1 MLMKQ
6 TERIANNLRTCFFGK
21 NWPGVALKPII
32 ENSSF
37 ELATKRVNEAHT
49 IYELCFHIIYYL
61 KGASQVLNGHPLNIK
76 DKYSFD
82 TPELEGDLAW
92 NEFQQEMWDIVET
105 LASQIEKLDDAILEY
120 EFENEIYGDYGRNL
134 WGLVEHSYYHI
145 GQISLIQKRLS

>member
-6 TERIANNLRTCFFGK
+6 TQRIANNLRACFFGK
-21 NWPGVALKPII
+21 NWTGVALKTLLKDC
-32 ENSSF
+32 SF
-37 ELATKRVNEAHT
+37 EMATRRIEKAHS

-61 KGASQVLNGHPLNIK
+61 KGASQVLDGHPLSIK

-82 TPELEGDLAW
+82 TPALQGDLAW
-92 NEFQQEMWDIVET
+92 EEFQEEIWDIADN
-105 LASQIEKLDDAILEY
+105 LASKIEKLEDTVLEN

-145 GQISLIQKRLS
+145 GQISLIKKRLS